1 MRPDPPES
9 DFLLLGEGRVA
20 SQGNI
25 RILAASRLVQPV

>member
-9 DFLLLGEGRVA
+9 DFLLLVEERAA